1 MESFGGASCPPV
13 LEDVVSETAS
23 CSLLGDYVFPAAP
36 RVVPSRYSL
45 DHLLSAWVVDAQS
58 RFGSL
63 PGGSAGQMVCQVTT
77 WV

>member
-1 MESFGGASCPPV
+1 MMESFGGASCPPV

-45 DHLLSAWVVDAQS
+45 DHLLSAWVSDAPS
-58 RFGSL
+58 PALVAFLEEVLVRWF
-63 PGGSAGQMVCQVTT
+63 VK
-77 WV
+77 